1 MTTTTESAGHPEVA
15 EISDLTEGLL
25 SPSRTSDVRRHLD
38 GCELCA
44 DVYAS
49 LEEIRGMLGTLPGP
63 PRMPADIAGRIDAA
77 LAAEALLDSTSL
89 DAPFAS
95 TEAEAET
102 RAEAEAVPEP
112 VSVSAATSS
121 PAAARVSRETSP
133 SSTARTATDRPAG
146 HPRAST
152 GPGRGGRLRGM
163 RRRTTVLG
171 AVFTAAA
178 LGLGSLLVYS
188 LSDDSG
194 GSTETS
200 AGRQTAASSS
210 FADEKLKGKVA
221 ELLAKN
227 SVKSPGKTDGSH
239 PSFDTRSSPESPG
252 SKSPLSTAS
261 VDVPTCIQRGI
272 GDGTPI
278 AAEEGTYEGKKA
290 YLVVTPHTS
299 DATKV
304 SAYVVDAAC
313 VGKSSPSKGK
323 VLAEHSYPQG

>member
-1 MTTTTESAGHPEVA
+1 MTTTTDSAGHPEVA

-25 SPSRTSDVRRHLD
+25 SPSRTGDVRRHLD

-63 PRMPADIAGRIDAA
+63 PRMPADVAGRIDAA
-77 LAAEALLDSTSL
+77 LAAEALLDSTSP

-95 TEAEAET
+95 AAASESASTSASA
-102 RAEAEAVPEP
+102 EP
-112 VSVSAATSS
+112 VTVPAAASAS

-133 SSTARTATDRPAG
+133 ASTSGASVDRPAG

-152 GPGRGGRLRGM
+152 GPGRGERLRGT

-178 LGLGSLLVYS
+178 IGLGSLLVYS

-194 GSTETS
+194 GS
-200 AGRQTAASSS
+200 GRQDSASS
-210 FADEKLKGKVA
+210 FADEKLKSKVA
-221 ELLAKN
+221 DLLART
-227 SVKSPGKTDGSH
+227 SVKSPGKSPGKTDGS
-239 PSFDTRSSPESPG
+239 FDTRSSPVSPETEP
-252 SKSPLSTAS
+252 SIRTAT
-261 VDVPTCIQRGI
+261 VDVPVCIQRGI
-272 GDGTPI
+272 GDSTPI

-290 YLVVTPHTS
+290 YLVVVPDAS
-299 DATKV
+299 DSTQV
-304 SAYVVDAAC
+304 YAYVVDAAC
-313 VGKSSPSKGK
+313 VGKPSPAKGK
-323 VLAEHSYPQG
+323 VLTKHSYPQS